1 MLIIFLRNIL
11 TGVLWIKDA
20 DKKQNK
26 LFTELSD
33 IHKGEKSIK
42 KKSLQQNVVSK
53 SIK

>member
-1 MLIIFLRNIL
+1 MLIIFLRNIP

-33 IHKGEKSIK
+33 KNKGEKSIK
-42 KKSLQQNVVSK
+42 KKSLQQNVVYK
-53 SIK
+53 LIK

>member
-11 TGVLWIKDA
+11 TGVLWIKGA

-26 LFTELSD
+26 LCTELSD
-33 IHKGEKSIK
+33 INKGEKSIK
-42 KKSLQQNVVSK
+42 RKSLQQNVVHK